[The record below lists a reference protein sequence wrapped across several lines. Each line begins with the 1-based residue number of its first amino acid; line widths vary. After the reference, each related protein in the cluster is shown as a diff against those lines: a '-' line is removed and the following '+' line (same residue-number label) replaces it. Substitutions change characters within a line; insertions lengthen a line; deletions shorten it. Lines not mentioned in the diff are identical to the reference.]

1 MREITYMPRCC
12 FANIN
17 NEEKER
23 EKKGG
28 ERSQSIPSLERKL
41 QGGDIILYPWFRAGM
56 GDIFPVP
63 RQQPRDREKLSFIL
77 YSWFRLWEG
86 ARALSSFFFFPL
98 YLFQREE
105 KVRYSNK
112 NNIKEVTGKCKRR

>member
-12 FANIN
+12 FANIS

-28 ERSQSIPSLERKL
+28 ERSQSIPSLELAL
-41 QGGDIILYPWFRAGM
+41 QGRDIILYPWFRAGI

-63 RQQPRDREKLSFIL
+63 RQKPRD
-77 YSWFRLWEG
+77 
-86 ARALSSFFFFPL
+86 
-98 YLFQREE
+98 EE